1 MERRGRWTWRIRGG
15 RQSEKSARREGTR
28 SIGRGGEDGE
38 YEKGVQ
44 GLRGK
49 GKNEKTRPRE
59 EKRRGGNRVRQE
71 KNRQEGMKK
80 RDVGRWTEKERSRER
95 ER

>member
-1 MERRGRWTWRIRGG
+1 M
-15 RQSEKSARREGTR
+15 KRREGTR

-59 EKRRGGNRVRQE
+59 EKRRGGKQSAAGE
-71 KNRQEGMKK
+71 KQAR
-80 RDVGRWTEKERSRER
+80 RDEEERCGEMDR
-95 ER
+95 

>member
-15 RQSEKSARREGTR
+15 RQSEKKRRHEVNWT
-28 SIGRGGEDGE
+28 GGEEGE